1 MKYLKL
7 FFFFWLLMSATA
19 QAATFIPIS
28 YDEQIRKADAI
39 VHAKFKGKAYKK
51 IGEGDIV
58 TVNSFILEGSSGIS
72 HSALINKN
80 DFKIIS
86 PGGVWDNR
94 TYKYSGSP
102 EFRQGEEVVLFL
114 KKTPSG
120 YQVNN
125 LSLGKYS
132 IVEEGQEKYIKNSV
146 FPEHPRMKPIKLK
159 ALQEKLSYLG
169 KEEIKLLD
177 QRKSYVVDNNDK
189 NGNGTG
195 GSKRSPASFA
205 NDEKNREGEKDST
218 FSLYALFALLALGG
232 LLFRYVS
239 KKFT

>member
-1 MKYLKL
+1 MNYLKL
-7 FFFFWLLMSATA
+7 FSFLILCLSSVSR
-19 QAATFIPIS
+19 AATFIPIS

-39 VHAKFKGKAYKK
+39 IHAKFKGKSYKK
-51 IGEGDIV
+51 IGEGDVV
-58 TVNSFILEGSSGIS
+58 TVNSFVLEGSSGIS
-72 HSALINKN
+72 HSDLINKN
-80 DFKIIS
+80 SFKIIS

-94 TYKYSGSP
+94 TYKFSGSP
-102 EFRQGEEVVLFL
+102 EFRVGEEVVLFL

-159 ALQEKLSYLG
+159 NLQEKLSQLG

-177 QRKSYVVDNNDK
+177 QRKSYVVEDNDND
-189 NGNGTG
+189 GNGG
-195 GSKRSPASFA
+195 GNKRSPASFA
-205 NDEKNREGEKDST
+205 KTQQNKEGEKDSP
-218 FSLYALFALLALGG
+218 FGLYALFALLAIGG